1 MNDQANAQIASSS
14 TAAIQVLSAQKR
26 FGQFTALDKVS
37 LEIGAGE
44 FFTLL
49 GPSGCGKTTLLR
61 LIAGFE
67 DLTSGDIL
75 LYGATQAG
83 LPPNRREINTVFQQ
97 YALFPLM
104 SVVQNVEFGLLR
116 KGIAKVEARRRA
128 LAALEMVHMGSFVDR
143 SPVQLSGGQ
152 QQRVALARALAPE
165 PKVLLLDEPLSAL
178 DLKLRQKVRLEL
190 TTLQRNTGITF
201 IFVTH
206 DQEEALTMSDRIA
219 VMSHGR
225 VQQVGTPEEIYEH
238 PRNRFVADFIGETNL
253 LAAEQLEGQGT
264 QATVRVMGG
273 RPFRVERSAD
283 LGVGASH
290 VSIRPENLILTD
302 AEEANISGTVS
313 QHVYLGTDVQIA
325 ISAADGTEIMTRVQ
339 SGSASTLPA
348 PGSTCHLK
356 VREGRARLVDD

>member
-1 MNDQANAQIASSS
+1 MVELVQMQSSMGKE
-14 TAAIQVLSAQKR
+14 TAISVRSAKKR
-26 FGQFTALDKVS
+26 FGSYTALHDVS
-37 LEIGAGE
+37 LEIAAGE

-67 DLTSGDIL
+67 DLAAGEIL
-75 LYGATQAG
+75 LYGAPQAG

-116 KGIAKVEARRRA
+116 KGMSKADARSHALSTLKKVQMEGFA
-128 LAALEMVHMGSFVDR
+128 DR
-143 SPVQLSGGQ
+143 YPGQLSGGQ

-190 TTLQRNTGITF
+190 KKLQRETGITF

-225 VQQVGTPEEIYEH
+225 IQQVGTPEEIYEH

-253 LAAEQLEGQGT
+253 LVAEILDENGSHATISVLGGQSFV
-264 QATVRVMGG
+264 A
-273 RPFRVERSAD
+273 ERSGSERSSAP
-283 LGVGASH
+283 H
-290 VSIRPENLILTD
+290 VSIRPENLILTGAD
-302 AEEANISGTVS
+302 DCNISGTVCH
-313 QHVYLGTDVQIA
+313 HVYLGTDVLITIA
-325 ISAADGTEIMTRVQ
+325 AEDGTEVMARVQ
-339 SGSASTLPA
+339 SASAERLPA
-348 PGSTCHLK
+348 AGEFCHLK
-356 VREGRARLVDD
+356 VLGGRARLLDD